1 MTQRKGASKRSDIP
15 PEVLAALNA
24 GTLETAT
31 LAEGLAIDFR
41 RLLSQAA
48 PELSDTDLDL
58 VRAEDGV
65 TTRMR
70 SAGELLH
77 SRLGVD
83 SFDRFA
89 GHASD
94 TVRGWAAYLVGTAPK
109 LTLKQRLSKIRLL
122 ADDSHFGVREWA
134 WLAMRDRIAAEI
146 DEAIQLMTPWT
157 GHSSAS
163 IRRFAS
169 ESTRPRGV
177 WCAHITSLKAD
188 PELGMTI
195 LEPLRSDSS
204 KYVRDSVANWLND
217 AGKTQPDWVRQL
229 CSRWSKES
237 PTAETAMIIKRA
249 TRNL

>member
-15 PEVLAALNA
+15 PEVLASLNA

-31 LAEGLAIDFR
+31 LAEGLSVDFR
-41 RLLSQAA
+41 HLLSCVA
-48 PELSDTDLDL
+48 PELSAADLAT
-58 VRAEDGV
+58 VRAEDGI

-70 SAGELLH
+70 AAGELLL
-77 SRLGVD
+77 SRLGVA

-89 GHASD
+89 NHPSD
-94 TVRGWAAYLVGTAPK
+94 TVRGWAAYLIAAAPK
-109 LTLKQRLSKIRLL
+109 LTLKQRLNRIRTL
-122 ADDSHFGVREWA
+122 ADDRHFGVREWA

-146 DEAIQLMTPWT
+146 EAAIHLLAPWT
-157 GHSSAS
+157 DHASAN

-177 WCAHITSLKAD
+177 WCAHISLLKSD
-188 PELGMTI
+188 PELGMSI
-195 LEPLRSDSS
+195 LEPLKSDSS

-229 CSRWSKES
+229 CRRWTKES
-237 PTAETAMIIKRA
+237 PTSETAFIVKRA

>member
-1 MTQRKGASKRSDIP
+1 MTQRKGASKRSAIP

-31 LAEGLAIDFR
+31 LAEGLAVDFR
-41 RLLSQAA
+41 YLLSQAA
-48 PELSDTDLDL
+48 PELSGTDLDL

-70 SAGELLH
+70 SAGELLQ
-77 SRLGVD
+77 SRLGVA

-89 GHASD
+89 GHSSD
-94 TVRGWAAYLVGTAPK
+94 TVRGWAAYLIGTAPK
-109 LTLKQRLSKIRLL
+109 LTLKQRLGKIRLL

-157 GHSSAS
+157 GHASANV
-163 IRRFAS
+163 RRFAS

-177 WCAHITSLKAD
+177 WCAHVSLLKTD

-229 CSRWSKES
+229 CGRWTKES

>member
-1 MTQRKGASKRSDIP
+1 MTQRKGSSKRSDIP
-15 PEVLAALNA
+15 PDILAALNA

-41 RLLSQAA
+41 QLLSRVA
-48 PELSDTDLDL
+48 PELREADLDA
-58 VRAEDGV
+58 VRGEVGV
-65 TTRMR
+65 TSRMR
-70 SAGELLH
+70 AAGVLLQ
-77 SRLGVD
+77 SQLGIA

-89 GHASD
+89 GHSSD
-94 TVRGWAAYLVGTAPK
+94 TVRGWAAYLVGAVPK
-109 LTLKQRLSKIRLL
+109 LTLKQRLTHIQSL
-122 ADDSHFGVREWA
+122 ADDTHFGTREWV

-146 DEAIQLMTPWT
+146 PTAIQLLTPWT
-157 GHSSAS
+157 RSSSAN

-177 WCAHITSLKAD
+177 WCAHIAVLKAE
-188 PELGMTI
+188 PELGMSI

-229 CSRWSKES
+229 CHRWTKES
-237 PTAETAMIIKRA
+237 PTAETAMIVKRA
-249 TRNL
+249 MRNL